1 MAVFDTGHYIRMG
14 EALAHYAGLELETT
28 SRDWT
33 AMTTSRGKVTVTLKT
48 LLVLDEAEYND
59 IFNKAKETK

>member
-1 MAVFDTGHYIRMG
+1 MAVFEIEHYTRAG
-14 EALAHYAGLELETT
+14 VALAHRAGLELETT

-33 AMTTSRGKVTVTLKT
+33 AMTTSKGKVTVTLKT